1 MTTTGFD
8 LGLVFDLYF
17 PTHKSCGSGLGDFSP
32 VFKLLQETAGWAT
45 EEASQNEP
53 GSHTTQELPRRSPN
67 DEDFLFAGL
76 DSALKKLHGPFES
89 DHDSGFD
96 EVYDSGSGRPDEPS
110 QPQPNVPITVKEKR
124 GASFLTFVS
133 QNVLK
138 CDHNTSKKRDGSTPS
153 SDRILSQQKIL
164 ARLQELQGLASD
176 NPALV
181 SEPPA
186 RRELRKSKRSKA
198 SPSSK
203 STANTSKRSKSI
215 KCRLANPEKVA
226 ENPRIPLKL
235 ASTPLVAG
243 HPGPG
248 GVHIFVDYS
257 NVRFSSP
264 PSMKHNC

>member
-32 VFKLLQETAGWAT
+32 VFELLQETAGWAT
-45 EEASQNEP
+45 EEVSQDEP
-53 GSHTTQELPRRSPN
+53 GSHTTQKLPRRSPN
-67 DEDFLFAGL
+67 DKDFLFAGL
-76 DSALKKLHGPFES
+76 DLALKKLHGPFES

-96 EVYDSGSGRPDEPS
+96 EVYDSGSGLPDDPA
-110 QPQPNVPITVKEKR
+110 QPQPNVPITAKEKR
-124 GASFLTFVS
+124 GASFSTFVS
-133 QNVLK
+133 QTALK
-138 CDHNTSKKRDGSTPS
+138 RDHNTSKKRTVNAPS
-153 SDRILSQQKIL
+153 SDRILSQQKVL

-176 NPALV
+176 NPTLV

-186 RRELRKSKRSKA
+186 RRELRKSKSSKA

-203 STANTSKRSKSI
+203 SIANTSKRSKST
-215 KCRLANPEKVA
+215 KRRLANPEKVA
-226 ENPRIPLKL
+226 ENPRMPLKF
-235 ASTPLVAG
+235 ASLFPVAG

-264 PSMKHNC
+264 PSTKHNC